1 MKKKTIIIVDDHRVF
16 HHGISQAL
24 DATGEFRVIDRAVT
38 GAQAVSLAEKTAP
51 DMILMDIS
59 MPDLNGMEATRRILA
74 VNPDIRILALSMHTE
89 KIYVKGML
97 SAGASGYVLKSCSF
111 RELLTA
117 IETVLTGRIYVSPE
131 IAHLL
136 VADSSDTLTR
146 LSNREKQVLVGIA
159 EGHSTRQIAENLH
172 LSVKTIDVYRRSLKA
187 KLDIQSVAGLTKY
200 AIAKG
205 LISPGPGF

>member
-16 HHGISQAL
+16 HHGITQAL
-24 DATGEFRVIDRAVT
+24 DATGEFRVTSRAVT

-51 DMILMDIS
+51 DLILMDIS

-97 SAGASGYVLKSCSF
+97 NAGASGYVLKSCSF
-111 RELLTA
+111 KELMTA
-117 IETVLTGRIYVSPE
+117 IRTVLAGHVYMSPE
-131 IAHLL
+131 ITHLL
-136 VADSSDTLTR
+136 VNDSPDRLTR
-146 LSNREKQVLVGIA
+146 LSDREKQVLIYIA
-159 EGHSTRQIAENLH
+159 EGHNSREIAGILH
-172 LSVKTIDVYRRSLKA
+172 LSVKTIDVYRRNLKS
-187 KLDIQSVAGLTKY
+187 KLGIQSVAGLTRY

-205 LISPGPGF
+205 LIPPVS

>member
-111 RELLTA
+111 KELMTA
-117 IETVLTGRIYVSPE
+117 IKAILAGHVYVTPE
-131 IAHLL
+131 ITHLL
-136 VADSSDTLTR
+136 VDDSQDQLND
-146 LSNREKQVLVGIA
+146 LSKREKQVLIHIA
-159 EGHSTRQIAENLH
+159 EGHSSREIAEILH
-172 LSVKTIDVYRRSLKA
+172 LSVKTIDVYRRNLKS
-187 KLDIQSVAGLTKY
+187 KLGIQNVAGLTRY
-200 AIAKG
+200 AVAKG
-205 LISPGPGF
+205 LIPPVPQD

>member
-24 DATGEFRVIDRAVT
+24 DATGEYRVIDRAVT
-38 GAQAVSLAEKTAP
+38 GAQAVSLAEKASP
-51 DMILMDIS
+51 DLILMDIS

-74 VNPDIRILALSMHTE
+74 ANPDIRILALSMHTE

-111 RELLTA
+111 KELMTA
-117 IETVLTGRIYVSPE
+117 IQAVLAGHVYVSPE
-131 IAHLL
+131 ITHLL
-136 VADSSDTLTR
+136 VTDSPDR
-146 LSNREKQVLVGIA
+146 LSLLSEREKQVLTGIA
-159 EGHSTRQIAENLH
+159 EGHSSRQMAETLH
-172 LSVKTIDVYRRSLKA
+172 LSVKTIDVYRRNLKS
-187 KLDIQSVAGLTKY
+187 KLGIQSVADLTRY

-205 LISPGPGF
+205 LVSPVP

>member
-24 DATGEFRVIDRAVT
+24 DATEEFRVTARAVT
-38 GAQAVSLAEKTAP
+38 GAQAVSLAEKTVP
-51 DMILMDIS
+51 DLILMDIS

-97 SAGASGYVLKSCSF
+97 DAGASGYVLKSCSF
-111 RELLTA
+111 KELMTA
-117 IETVLTGRIYVSPE
+117 IRSVLAGHMYVSPE
-131 IAHLL
+131 ITHLL
-136 VADSSDTLTR
+136 VSDSPDRLNR
-146 LSNREKQVLVGIA
+146 LSEREKQVLISIA
-159 EGHSTRQIAENLH
+159 EGRSSREIADTLN
-172 LSVKTIDVYRRSLKA
+172 LSVKTIDIYRRNLKA
-187 KLDIQSVAGLTKY
+187 KLGIQSVAGLTRY

-205 LISPGPGF
+205 LIPPVP

>member
-16 HHGISQAL
+16 HHGITQAL
-24 DATGEFRVIDRAVT
+24 DATGEFRVTSRAVT

-51 DMILMDIS
+51 NLILMDIS

-97 SAGASGYVLKSCSF
+97 NAGASGYVLKSCSF
-111 RELLTA
+111 KELMTA
-117 IETVLTGRIYVSPE
+117 IRTVLAGHVYVSPE
-131 IAHLL
+131 ITHLL
-136 VADSSDTLTR
+136 VDDSPDRLTR
-146 LSNREKQVLVGIA
+146 LSDREKQVLIYIA
-159 EGHSTRQIAENLH
+159 EGHNSREIADILH
-172 LSVKTIDVYRRSLKA
+172 LSVKTIDVYRRNLKS
-187 KLDIQSVAGLTKY
+187 KLGIQSVAGLTRY

-205 LISPGPGF
+205 LIPPVP

>member
-16 HHGISQAL
+16 HHGIIQAL
-24 DATGEFRVIDRAVT
+24 DDTGEFRVIDRAVT
-38 GAQAVSLAEKTAP
+38 GAQAVFLAEKTAP
-51 DMILMDIS
+51 DLILMDIS

-111 RELLTA
+111 KELMTA
-117 IETVLTGRIYVSPE
+117 IKAVLAGHVYVTPE
-131 IAHLL
+131 ITHLL
-136 VADSSDTLTR
+136 VNDSPDQLND
-146 LSNREKQVLVGIA
+146 LSKREKQVLIHIA
-159 EGHSTRQIAENLH
+159 EGHSSREIAELLH
-172 LSVKTIDVYRRSLKA
+172 LSVKTIDVYRRNLKS
-187 KLDIQSVAGLTKY
+187 KLGIQSVADLTRY

-205 LISPGPGF
+205 LVSPVP

>member
-16 HHGISQAL
+16 HHGITQAL
-24 DATGEFRVIDRAVT
+24 DATGEFRVTSRAVT

-51 DMILMDIS
+51 NLILMDIS

-97 SAGASGYVLKSCSF
+97 NAGASGYVLKSCSF
-111 RELLTA
+111 KELMTA
-117 IETVLTGRIYVSPE
+117 IRTVLAGHVYVSPE
-131 IAHLL
+131 ITHLL
-136 VADSSDTLTR
+136 VDDSPDRLTR
-146 LSNREKQVLVGIA
+146 LSDREKQVLIYIA
-159 EGHSTRQIAENLH
+159 EGHNSREIADILH
-172 LSVKTIDVYRRSLKA
+172 LSVKTIDVYRRNLKA
-187 KLDIQSVAGLTKY
+187 KLGIQSVAGLTRY

-205 LISPGPGF
+205 LIPPVP

>member
-16 HHGISQAL
+16 HHGITQAL
-24 DATGEFRVIDRAVT
+24 DATGEFRVTSRAVT

-51 DMILMDIS
+51 DLILMDIS

-97 SAGASGYVLKSCSF
+97 NAGASGYVLKSCSF
-111 RELLTA
+111 KELMTA
-117 IETVLTGRIYVSPE
+117 IRTVLAGHVYMSPE
-131 IAHLL
+131 ITHLL
-136 VADSSDTLTR
+136 VNDSPDRLTR
-146 LSNREKQVLVGIA
+146 LSDREKQVLIYIA
-159 EGHSTRQIAENLH
+159 EGHTSREIADMLH
-172 LSVKTIDVYRRSLKA
+172 LSMKTIDVYRRNLKA
-187 KLDIQSVAGLTKY
+187 KLGIQSVAGLTRY

-205 LISPGPGF
+205 LIPPVP